1 MRSTFLRLLRLALPL
16 WRHMALAILL
26 GIATIASGVG
36 LLAISA
42 YIIALAAL
50 HPSIAELQIAIV
62 AVRFLGITRGVF
74 RYLERLV
81 SHNVAF
87 RLLARLRVWFYQRLE
102 PLAPARLME
111 YRSGD
116 LLSRIVA
123 DIEALEQFFVRV
135 IGPPLC
141 AIGIALLVWLL
152 AGSFD
157 IRLAVVLV
165 FALALSGV
173 MIPMLVQRL
182 SRGMG
187 RRMVETRAALNATLV
202 EGVQGCA
209 DLLACGQETDHR
221 DRVQSLSSQLVRI
234 QYSMAWVKGL
244 SGGLSGLSMNLAT
257 IAVLM
262 VAIPLVT
269 AARVNGLYLALLV
282 MVAIA
287 SFEAVIP
294 LPSAFQDLETS
305 LSAAK
310 RLFEVVD
317 TQPGAQ
323 EPTGHSPRPDNFT
336 LTVRDLRFAYS
347 PGAPP
352 ALDGIDFR
360 LEEGRR
366 LALVGPS
373 GAGKSTVVH
382 LLLRFWDYDEGEI
395 TLGGH
400 ELRSYRGDD
409 LRRMIS
415 VVSQHTDLFND
426 TIRANLLLARPGA
439 SEQHLIRAAELAQVH
454 EFIAGLPG
462 GYDTRIGEAGLRLSG
477 GERQRLAV
485 ARALLKDAPILILDE
500 PTTNLDVLTERSLL
514 QTLLGLMERRT
525 TLIITHRLIGLE
537 AVDEILVLREG
548 HVVERGRHRE
558 LVRAGGLYQRMW
570 SLQSEIDVVE
580 TLPRIGP
587 EPLSPPSPAAT

>member
-16 WRHMALAILL
+16 WRHMALAVLL

-42 YIIALAAL
+42 YLIALAAL
-50 HPSIAELQIAIV
+50 HPSIAELQVAIV
-62 AVRFLGITRGVF
+62 AVRFFGITRGVF

-123 DIEALEQFFVRV
+123 DIEALQQFFVRV
-135 IGPPLC
+135 IAPPLC

-157 IRLAVVLV
+157 LSLAVVMIVALV
-165 FALALSGV
+165 LSGV
-173 MIPMLVQRL
+173 LVPALVHRL

-187 RRMVETRAALNATLV
+187 HRMVETRASLNATLV
-202 EGVQGCA
+202 EGIQGCA
-209 DLLACGQETDHR
+209 DLLACGHETDHR
-221 DRVQSLSSQLVRI
+221 DRVQSLSSQLVRT
-234 QYSMAWVKGL
+234 QSSVAQVKGL
-244 SGGLSGLSMNLAT
+244 SGALTGLSMNLAT

-262 VAIPLVT
+262 AAIPLVT
-269 AARVNGLYLALLV
+269 AARVNGIYLALLV

-287 SFEAVIP
+287 SFEAVTP

-317 TQPGAQ
+317 TQPEVE
-323 EPTGHSPRPDNFT
+323 EPAGPSPEADDFAI
-336 LTVRDLRFAYS
+336 TVRDLRFCYS

-352 ALDGIDFR
+352 ALDGISFH
-360 LEEGRR
+360 LGQGRR

-373 GAGKSTVVH
+373 GAGKSTMVH
-382 LLLRFWDYDEGEI
+382 LLMRFWDYDQGEI
-395 TLGGH
+395 ILGGH
-400 ELRSYRGDD
+400 ALRSYRSDD

-426 TIRANLLLARPGA
+426 TVRANLLLAHPNA
-439 SEQHLIRAAELAQVH
+439 SEQDLVRAAELAQIH
-454 EFIAGLPG
+454 EFITGLPD

-500 PTTNLDVLTERSLL
+500 PTANLDVLTERSLL
-514 QTLLGLMERRT
+514 QTLLKLMESRT
-525 TLIITHRLIGLE
+525 TLIITHRLIALE
-537 AVDEILVLREG
+537 AVEEILVLREG
-548 HVVERGRHRE
+548 RVVERGPHHE

-570 SLQSEIDVVE
+570 SMQSETDVVE
-580 TLPRIGP
+580 TLPRLGL
-587 EPLSPPSPAAT
+587 EPT